1 MFKPY
6 LFRFCI
12 YLGFQTMSR
21 DVRIFELTKSFTC
34 RVYNLHVKMIYKI
47 QVSNKQHKFQVN
59 LHKYLD
65 AFKLKIIL

>member
-1 MFKPY
+1 
-6 LFRFCI
+6 
-12 YLGFQTMSR
+12 MSR

-34 RVYNLHVKMIYKI
+34 RVHNLHVKMIYKI